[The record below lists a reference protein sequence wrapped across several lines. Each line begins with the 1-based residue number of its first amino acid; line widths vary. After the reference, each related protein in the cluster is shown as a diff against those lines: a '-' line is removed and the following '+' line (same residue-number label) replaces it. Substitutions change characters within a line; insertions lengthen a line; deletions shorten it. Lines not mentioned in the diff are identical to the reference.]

1 MSINN
6 VKSISGIRPPM
17 HPYLPATAP
26 SQYPY
31 SMLSGHDQL
40 AAAAWQHQAAS
51 MYHAGL
57 RASSPYGL
65 PITSAGLPRYFFNFI
80 TLQQYNLFNGF
91 FVSFPKKLSHLLLYL
106 IAPCHGFHRPVYLVI
121 RVFHKQPL
129 LRQQRVTII
138 YLKLNK
144 N

>member
-1 MSINN
+1 MLINN

-80 TLQQYNLFNGF
+80 TLQQYNLFKIF
-91 FVSFPKKLSHLLLYL
+91 CKFS
-106 IAPCHGFHRPVYLVI
+106 
-121 RVFHKQPL
+121 
-129 LRQQRVTII
+129 
-138 YLKLNK
+138 
-144 N
+144 

>member
-1 MSINN
+1 MPYNITIYLDFKRCQYKSVMLINN

-80 TLQQYNLFNGF
+80 TLQQYNLFNDF
-91 FVSFPKKLSHLLLYL
+91 L
-106 IAPCHGFHRPVYLVI
+106 
-121 RVFHKQPL
+121 
-129 LRQQRVTII
+129 
-138 YLKLNK
+138 
-144 N
+144 

>member
-1 MSINN
+1 
-6 VKSISGIRPPM
+6 M
-17 HPYLPATAP
+17 HPYLPAAAP

-40 AAAAWQHQAAS
+40 AAAWQHQAAS

-65 PITSAGLPRYFFNFI
+65 PITSAGLPRYVYFR
-80 TLQQYNLFNGF
+80 LSLDLFQKYKTSKFLSQFVTTVYFLVHCQGF
-91 FVSFPKKLSHLLLYL
+91 R
-106 IAPCHGFHRPVYLVI
+106 RPVYLVT
-121 RVFHKQPL
+121 RVFHMHKPL
-129 LRQQRVTII
+129 RRRPLAIII
-138 YLKLNK
+138 YLKSSK

>member
-1 MSINN
+1 MCHVILRFFKRSEYIIVMGVNI
-6 VKSISGIRPPM
+6 VKSILGIRPPM

-80 TLQQYNLFNGF
+80 TLQQYNLFNDF
-91 FVSFPKKLSHLLLYL
+91 L
-106 IAPCHGFHRPVYLVI
+106 
-121 RVFHKQPL
+121 
-129 LRQQRVTII
+129 
-138 YLKLNK
+138 
-144 N
+144 